1 MYAPQVDTVSWRET
15 RGVLAMTW
23 TAFDDLD
30 LDAVMTT
37 RTGGVST
44 GVYESLNVALH
55 VGDVDALVVENR
67 HRAAGAVQA
76 GLEDL
81 VFCNQTHGRG
91 VLTVTAADRGRG
103 TTSLATAV
111 DGIDALVTAET
122 GPVLV
127 MMVADCVPIV
137 LYSPSAHVAAAVH
150 SGWRGTVARVS
161 EAALAAMADLGAPAG
176 DVIAGIG
183 PAVDPETY
191 QVGTEV
197 ADAAA
202 ECFGGDTDG
211 VLRRQDNGSGSGSG
225 KNNGSAKY
233 LFNLWEANRRIL
245 LGAGVQADRIHVAG
259 VPTGGTGPFFS
270 DRAARPCGRNALL
283 VRLRP
288 RP

>member
-1 MYAPQVDTVSWRET
+1 MYPQSADTLAWRDT
-15 RGVLAMTW
+15 AGVRTMTW
-23 TAFDDLD
+23 TGFEELD
-30 LDAVMTT
+30 VDAIMTT
-37 RTGGVST
+37 RAGGVSS
-44 GVYESLNVALH
+44 GVYDSLNLGLH
-55 VGDVDALVVENR
+55 VGDADARVVENR
-67 HRAAGAVQA
+67 RRAAAAVGA
-76 GLEDL
+76 GLDDL

-91 VLTVTAADRGRG
+91 VLTVTAADSGRG
-103 TTSLATAV
+103 TTSLSSAV
-111 DGIDALVTAET
+111 EGIDALVTEDSC
-122 GPVLV
+122 PVLV

-197 ADAAA
+197 AAAAA

>member
-137 LYSPSAHVAAAVH
+137 LYSPAAHVAAAVH

-161 EAALAAMADLGAPAG
+161 ELALSAMADLGAPAA
-176 DVIAGIG
+176 DIVAGIG
-183 PAVDPETY
+183 PAADPERY
-191 QVGTEV
+191 QVGPEV
-197 ADAAA
+197 AEAVA
-202 ECFGGDTDG
+202 ECFGGDTTG
-211 VLRRQDNGSGSGSG
+211 ILRRDGLAAG
-225 KNNGSAKY
+225 KY
-233 LFNLWEANRRIL
+233 LLNLWEANRRIL
-245 LGAGVQADRIHVAG
+245 LGTGVPEEQIHVAG
-259 VPTGGTGPFFS
+259 VPSGDTGPFFS